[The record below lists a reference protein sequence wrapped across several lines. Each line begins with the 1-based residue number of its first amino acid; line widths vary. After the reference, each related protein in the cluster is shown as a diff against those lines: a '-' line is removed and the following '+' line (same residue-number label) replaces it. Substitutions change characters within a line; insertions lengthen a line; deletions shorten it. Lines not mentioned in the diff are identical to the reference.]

1 MALTNDQITAQ
12 NFKSFYN
19 QIRPYLNGTAH
30 GGFTPIGT
38 VISVMGKQAPH
49 NYLVCDGTVYN
60 IADYPEL
67 AAYFTGQFEASNFF
81 GGDGITTF
89 AVPDLR
95 GEFLRGSGTN
105 SHPRSGD
112 GADVGIH
119 QEGTMNPFTMV
130 LDNATNDANQI
141 AVDPTLSENP
151 NSSAPH
157 WWGAANTDY
166 KSITNNKLWRN
177 PTTTSGMVDTTGTY
191 PSGYVAR
198 PTNTS
203 VLYCIATKNI
213 FMDAGCNYS
222 TDEQVVGTW
231 IDGKPIYQKTFTSVL
246 PTATTMGSIVYS
258 YIDIGA
264 QVETIVDQIG
274 KFHTLSNGLWHDT
287 IFDMDIN
294 SGWNYA
300 VKALVYDNSIPNNAN
315 KILVGNADTAWNGA
329 PLHITIRYTKLTD

>member
-12 NFKSFYN
+12 NFKDFYMA
-19 QIRPYLNGTAH
+19 IRPYLCNSAH

-95 GEFLRGSGTN
+95 GEFLRGTGTN
-105 SHPRSGD
+105 SHAHG
-112 GADVGIH
+112 GAGANVGEH
-119 QEGTMNPFTMV
+119 QEGTAH
-130 LDNATNDANQI
+130 LYIGKNAHSN
-141 AVDPTLSENP
+141 SEQRLWFQSNLP
-151 NSSAPH
+151 DDE
-157 WWGAANTDY
+157 ANTNVPKNIDGIFENGATLGSSW
-166 KSITNNKLWRN
+166 KMDGGTFDA
-177 PTTTSGMVDTTGTY
+177 SGVTHY
-191 PSGYVAR
+191 YSR

-213 FMDAGCNYS
+213 FMDAGHNYS

-231 IDGKPIYQKTFTSVL
+231 IDGKPIYQRTFVLLNYSDNDNTRHHVTIADLSSINIDHVTNISGFLECQIMKLPISAPVNVQNDQFYYVQVSSINQTDLCLFLTCQHCWWSGTSDTVDVY
-246 PTATTMGSIVYS
+246 ATI
-258 YIDIGA
+258 
-264 QVETIVDQIG
+264 Q
-274 KFHTLSNGLWHDT
+274 
-287 IFDMDIN
+287 
-294 SGWNYA
+294 
-300 VKALVYDNSIPNNAN
+300 
-315 KILVGNADTAWNGA
+315 
-329 PLHITIRYTKLTD
+329 YTKTTD

>member
-1 MALTNDQITAQ
+1 MALTNEQITAQ
-12 NFKSFYN
+12 NFKDFYG

-95 GEFLRGSGTN
+95 GEFLRGAGTN

-130 LDNATNDANQI
+130 LDNATNAANQI

-177 PTTTSGMVDTTGTY
+177 PTTTSGDVDTTGTY

-213 FMDAGCNYS
+213 FMDAGHNYS
-222 TDEQVVGTW
+222 TDEQVIGTW
-231 IDGKPIYQKTFTSVL
+231 IDGKPIYQKT
-246 PTATTMGSIVYS
+246 
-258 YIDIGA
+258 
-264 QVETIVDQIG
+264 
-274 KFHTLSNGLWHDT
+274 
-287 IFDMDIN
+287 IFFNPVMYV
-294 SGWNYA
+294 S
-300 VKALVYDNSIPNNAN
+300 S
-315 KILVGNADTAWNGA
+315 TAWSATNEDVSNVENIISGEGYSVDGSRQSR
-329 PLHITIRYTKLTD
+329 PMCLFLDGVLKIMSGRDDVGSDSISGVTYRYTKTTD

>member
-12 NFKSFYN
+12 NFKDFYN
-19 QIRPYLNGTAH
+19 CIRPYLSGTAH

-95 GEFLRGSGTN
+95 GEFLRGAGTN

-213 FMDAGCNYS
+213 FMDAGHNYS
-222 TDEQVVGTW
+222 TDEQVIGTW
-231 IDGKPIYQKTFTSVL
+231 IDGKPIYQKT
-246 PTATTMGSIVYS
+246 
-258 YIDIGA
+258 
-264 QVETIVDQIG
+264 
-274 KFHTLSNGLWHDT
+274 
-287 IFDMDIN
+287 IFFNPVMYV
-294 SGWNYA
+294 S
-300 VKALVYDNSIPNNAN
+300 S
-315 KILVGNADTAWNGA
+315 TAWSATNEDVSNVENIISGEGYSIDGSRQSR
-329 PLHITIRYTKLTD
+329 PMCLFLDGVLKIMSGRDNVGSDSISGVTYRYTKTTD